1 MRRKS
6 HEFVYDAPIFTGRF
20 IVLALLEL
28 ISMVFSFFEV
38 VDDANKKPTLLNVGC
53 AIFLG
58 VLLLASCFIWLVTT
72 TAG

>member
-1 MRRKS
+1 M
-6 HEFVYDAPIFTGRF
+6 
-20 IVLALLEL
+20 LALLEL